1 MTMQGNNP
9 PAAGAL
15 LSARAML
22 ASVSIKIWSA
32 KKTDKRATKEIHDT
46 KNARDGAGRYN
57 KSLLASSALEKL
69 QGIAGATRIE
79 HYRLTSPWVDSGPRI
94 LSSMLFINWANK
106 VREFNDQF
114 DAAKPEFL
122 ANYLEYVEQARRPRP
137 EGLGDLFNEADY
149 PSLER
154 VARMFDFSSRVLPMP
169 TASDFRVDLSE
180 AQSTEIRRSIEES
193 TAEALAGVTRD
204 AWKRIADVCGA
215 MVDRLNAYQPATKKG
230 ERTAGVFRD
239 TLISNVRDLVSI
251 LPAFNIGGQPELA
264 AITERLQRDLCQH
277 SAEDLRESEA
287 LRASTARAAE
297 SILAEVND
305 FLA

>member
-32 KKTDKRATKEIHDT
+32 KKTDKRVSKEIHDT
-46 KNARDGAGRYN
+46 KNARNDAGRYN
-57 KSLLASSALEKL
+57 KSLIASGALEKL
-69 QGIAGATRIE
+69 QGIAGATRAE
-79 HYRLTSPWVDSGPRI
+79 HYRLTSPWVDAGPRI
-94 LSSMLFINWANK
+94 LSSMLFIDWANK
-106 VREFNDQF
+106 IRELNDQF
-114 DAAKPEFL
+114 DEAKPEFL
-122 ANYLEYVEQARRPRP
+122 ANYGDYVRQARQPRP

-149 PSLER
+149 PSLDR

-180 AQSTEIRRSIEES
+180 AQSSEIRRSIEES

-239 TLISNVRDLVSI
+239 SLTTNIRDLVAI
-251 LPAFNIGGQPELA
+251 LPAFNIGGSPDLD
-264 AITERLQRDLCQH
+264 AITRRLEKELCAHEAEELRDN
-277 SAEDLRESEA
+277 ET
-287 LRASTARAAE
+287 LRASVASAAE
-297 SILAEVND
+297 SILSDVND
-305 FLA
+305 FLG

>member
-22 ASVSIKIWSA
+22 ATVSIRQWSA
-32 KKTDKRATKEIHDT
+32 KKADKKATKDVHERN
-46 KNARDGAGRYN
+46 NARSDAGSYN

-154 VARMFDFSSRVLPMP
+154 VARMFEFSSRVLPMP

-180 AQSTEIRRSIEES
+180 AQSQEIRRSIEES

-215 MVDRLNAYQPATKKG
+215 MVDRLNAYQPAEKKG